1 MMVKKLSVPSSRQQQ
16 NVFDLANFP
25 VTETIKMLT
34 CLLEKIITANDSLI
48 IEGKEKEIITKSTCF
63 QSRTK
68 PSIDIYDYLTRILK
82 YCPCTNECFLSL
94 LVYFDCMSMQHHL
107 RINSF
112 NIHRLIISG
121 VMISSKFFS
130 DVFFTNARYAKVGG
144 LPVKELNLLELQ
156 FLSINNFNI
165 YISLE
170 ELQQYGN
177 QLLMHSIREREKH
190 LLEYQQHIQ
199 KQQQKDILLQEPSI
213 NDNNQL
219 YQTQFDT

>member
-16 NVFDLANFP
+16 RNVFDLANFP

-34 CLLEKIITANDSLI
+34 CLLEKIITANDSLRV
-48 IEGKEKEIITKSTCF
+48 EEKEVLSKSTCF

-94 LVYFDCMSMQHHL
+94 LVYFDRMSMQHHL
-107 RINSF
+107 RIDSF

-130 DVFFTNARYAKVGG
+130 DVFFTNARYAKV
-144 LPVKELNLLELQ
+144 L
-156 FLSINNFNI
+156 
-165 YISLE
+165 
-170 ELQQYGN
+170 
-177 QLLMHSIREREKH
+177 
-190 LLEYQQHIQ
+190 
-199 KQQQKDILLQEPSI
+199 
-213 NDNNQL
+213 
-219 YQTQFDT
+219 